1 VRSAADATALGM
13 AFILAIAPDGARR
26 FVFAGPRCL
35 GVNGVEAETV
45 MRDAEVFFDM
55 ILPEHRA
62 AFAATQAKA
71 QASLEPFDIEVAMRR
86 ADGVVRWHRLAS
98 LPRPQPDGS
107 VFWDGLQVDVTDRHQ
122 MSDALREQR
131 RRLEVAVEATGLGF
145 WEWDLEAG
153 TLAWSDRNKQLF
165 GLPASAEMTLERY
178 MALVHPEDLP
188 RVTAAY
194 QAARDR
200 PHGGD
205 YSLEHRVVRPD
216 GAVDWIESTG
226 RVSTDDEGQARLVV
240 GTSLDITERKAA
252 EERQGLVM
260 GELAHRAKNGIA
272 VMMAMVLQTGRGQN
286 TVKGFKD
293 LLMARLK
300 AMADSQDLVTASG
313 GGPVALADVIDKAVA
328 PFDQGRFD
336 LDEGLGQLTI
346 RGEMAV
352 GMGLLLHEMATN
364 AVKYGALS
372 NSAGRVTIALE
383 PADEGRAVFRWREWG
398 GPQVGPAAA
407 TGFGTRLLSQVL
419 RPQGGE
425 VKFDFDPMG
434 FHASVE
440 FPTVR

>member
-1 VRSAADATALGM
+1 M
-13 AFILAIAPDGARR
+13 AFILAISPDGARR

-35 GVNGVEAETV
+35 GVNGVEAELV
-45 MRDAEVFFDM
+45 MRDADVFFDM
-55 ILPEHRA
+55 ILPEHRE
-62 AFAATQAKA
+62 AFAATEA
-71 QASLEPFDIEVAMRR
+71 QAQAALQPFDIEVAMRR
-86 ADGVVRWHRLAS
+86 PDGAVRWHRIAS

-122 MSDALREQR
+122 MADMLREQR
-131 RRLEVAVEATGLGF
+131 RRLEVAVDATGLGV

-153 TLAWSDRNKQLF
+153 TLAWSERNKQLF
-165 GLPASAEMTLERY
+165 GLPASGEVTLERY
-178 MALVHPEDLP
+178 LALVHPEDLP
-188 RVTAAY
+188 RVQAAY
-194 QAARDR
+194 QSARDR
-200 PHGGD
+200 PNGGD

-216 GAVDWIESTG
+216 GEIVWLQSTG
-226 RVSTDDEGQARLVV
+226 RVSTDGQGGARLVV

-252 EERQGLVM
+252 EERRSLVM

-272 VMMAMVLQTGRGQN
+272 VMMAMVLQTGRGEDS
-286 TVKGFKD
+286 VKVFKD

-313 GGPVALADVIDKAVA
+313 GGPVALADVIGKAVA

-336 LDEGLGQLTI
+336 IDEGLEQLTI

-372 NSAGRVTIALE
+372 NSGGRVTIALE
-383 PADEGRAVFRWREWG
+383 PVDEGRAVFRWREWG
-398 GPQVGPAAA
+398 GPQIGPAAA

-425 VKFDFDPMG
+425 VKFDFDPTG
-434 FHASVE
+434 FHARVE

>member
-1 VRSAADATALGM
+1 M
-13 AFILAIAPDGARR
+13 AFILAISPDGARR

-35 GVNGVEAETV
+35 GVNGVEAELV
-45 MRDAEVFFDM
+45 MRDADVFFDM
-55 ILPEHRA
+55 ILPEHRE
-62 AFAATQAKA
+62 AFAATEA
-71 QASLEPFDIEVAMRR
+71 QAQAALQPFDIEVAMRR
-86 ADGVVRWHRLAS
+86 PDGAVRWHRIAS

-107 VFWDGLQVDVTDRHQ
+107 VFWDGLQIDVTDRHQ
-122 MSDALREQR
+122 MADMLREQR
-131 RRLEVAVEATGLGF
+131 RRLEVAVDATGLGV

-153 TLAWSDRNKQLF
+153 TLAWSERNKQLF
-165 GLPASAEMTLERY
+165 GLPASGEVTLERY
-178 MALVHPEDLP
+178 LALVHPEDLP
-188 RVTAAY
+188 RVQAAY

-200 PHGGD
+200 PNGGD

-216 GAVDWIESTG
+216 GEIVWLQSTG
-226 RVSTDDEGQARLVV
+226 RVSTDGQGGARLVV

-252 EERQGLVM
+252 EERRSLVM

-272 VMMAMVLQTGRGQN
+272 VMMAMVLQTGRGEDS
-286 TVKGFKD
+286 VKVFKD

-313 GGPVALADVIDKAVA
+313 GGPVALADVIGKAVA

-336 LDEGLGQLTI
+336 IDEGLEQLTI

-372 NSAGRVTIALE
+372 NSGGRVTIALE
-383 PADEGRAVFRWREWG
+383 PVDEGRAVFRWREWG
-398 GPQVGPAAA
+398 GPQIGPAAA

-425 VKFDFDPMG
+425 VKFDFDPTG
-434 FHASVE
+434 FHARVE